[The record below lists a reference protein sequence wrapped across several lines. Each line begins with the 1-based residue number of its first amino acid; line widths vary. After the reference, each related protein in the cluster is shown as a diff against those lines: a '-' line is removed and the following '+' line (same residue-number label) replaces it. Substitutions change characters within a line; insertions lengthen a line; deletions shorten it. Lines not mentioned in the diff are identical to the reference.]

1 MPNARSLRNAPTH
14 PEIRRK
20 KPTATPPKVAGI
32 VPRLETATDGL
43 GDACELAGARGSDSA
58 GAERGCLEP
67 GFAALAEND
76 RTPGG
81 ACTDARIGVLT
92 WCRAAFELV
101 EARGPGAGGFRRAI
115 PALRACPDAAGG
127 DVVAG
132 AGERGDATKGEL
144 RRSTG
149 AFAPRT
155 DPVYCLSEY

>member
-1 MPNARSLRNAPTH
+1 MPSDGGLHVPNARSLRYAPTH

-101 EARGPGAGGFRRAI
+101 EARGPGAGKGSGEQFQRS
-115 PALRACPDAAGG
+115 ALARTPP
-127 DVVAG
+127 G
-132 AGERGDATKGEL
+132 AT
-144 RRSTG
+144 
-149 AFAPRT
+149 
-155 DPVYCLSEY
+155 